1 MYKDKRRMSVLVSD
15 SPPLQSL
22 HLLKYDGSMRTSV
35 IPTSV
40 GAICPAKLRIS
51 DKLPD
56 KDDQCMTE

>member
-1 MYKDKRRMSVLVSD
+1 MYKDKRTMPVLVSD
-15 SPPLQSL
+15 SLPLQSF
-22 HLLKYDGSMRTSV
+22 HLLKHDGSMRISV

-40 GAICPAKLRIS
+40 GAICPEKLRIS